1 MKIRCI
7 KHKKAKSA
15 RLAQRHLSRV
25 KVSAQPVRGDV
36 LRRALD
42 DLDLWG
48 EYFGIIIAKMLQAN
62 GLVFDARHYYSLYD
76 IKKELQRLL
85 GRESSRHI
93 IEIIEIGVRV
103 QYFAY

>member
-1 MKIRCI
+1 MKIGCI
-7 KHKKAKSA
+7 KHKNTESA

-25 KVSAQPVRGDV
+25 KVSVQPVRGDV
-36 LRRALD
+36 LRKALD

-48 EYFGIIIAKMLQAN
+48 ENFGIIITKMLQAN
-62 GLVFDARHYYSLYD
+62 GLVFDAHHYYSLYD

-93 IEIIEIGVRV
+93 IAIIEIGIRV